1 MCNDNH
7 TKLMKRI
14 VQKLD
19 SKCEANLKRCLG
31 RQVQTIMSGNFE
43 LDVNMKHII
52 STTISIGLSKNEY
65 LIISND
71 WADTQAE
78 GIDYYFLDAKIDKVP
93 ADIKTKNDPNLTNS
107 LIHYP
112 NFSSISLGASN
123 ELIEVNIYEKE
134 YEGEEEVVIYD
145 SGILFT
151 RQDQLSFLI
160 KNDDSITGYLKII
173 IDPEQIE
180 QEISDLKLRLTIK

>member
-1 MCNDNH
+1 MD
-7 TKLMKRI
+7 KI
-14 VQKLD
+14 IQKLD
-19 SKCEANLKRCLG
+19 SKSEASLKKSIG
-31 RQVQTIMSGNFE
+31 RSIQTIMSGNFE
-43 LDVNMKHII
+43 MDVNMKIII

-71 WADTQAE
+71 WVDTPEEA
-78 GIDYYFLDAKIDKVP
+78 IDYYFLDAKIEKVP
-93 ADIKTKNDPNLTNS
+93 ADIKTKDDPNLKNS

-112 NFSSISLGASN
+112 NFSSISLGVSN

-134 YEGEEEVVIYD
+134 HEGDEEVVLYD

-173 IDPEQIE
+173 IDPEQIGKE
-180 QEISDLKLRLTIK
+180 LSDLKLRLTIK